1 MDRGSDFSRLHL
13 MMAELG
19 LSSANQ
25 LKRPWTPVVKTPVG
39 WGSCHV
45 SGALVAWGPL
55 PTSAPG
61 TDKPAPIHTLVWPLS
76 PTLALPF
83 AP

>member
-19 LSSANQ
+19 LSSASQ

-45 SGALVAWGPL
+45 SRALVAWGPL
-55 PTSAPG
+55 PTSAPENRQAS
-61 TDKPAPIHTLVWPLS
+61 TYTLVWPLS